1 MLRLIFVCTHNK
13 TLFRFIMNYTLRQL
27 QVFRAIAN
35 HGSITKAAR
44 HLHLTQPAV
53 SLQFKSFSEQF
64 DFPLIEYQGK
74 KLVITPLGKEVKI
87 HAERILDQANAL
99 KLMNESLK
107 EELTGTLLL
116 SIVSTGKYVMP
127 YLLGEFLEK
136 YPATDLIMD
145 VTNRSTVVD
154 HLIDNNVDFAL
165 VSVVP
170 SKPELNKLTLF
181 ENELVLV
188 GNEVY
193 AQRARKNLDNCRFL
207 FRETGSATRHAM
219 EEFIAKQDIKADRI
233 LELTT
238 NEAIKQSVMA
248 GLGISLMPKIGIK
261 RELDQGLIHIIPHE
275 ALPMTTQW
283 NLVWRKNKKLSP
295 VASSYLEFLESRLSH
310 FSSKFNR

>member
-1 MLRLIFVCTHNK
+1 
-13 TLFRFIMNYTLRQL
+13 MNYTLRQL
-27 QVFRAIAN
+27 QVFHAIAT
-35 HGSITKAAR
+35 HGSITRAAR

-74 KLVITPLGKEVKI
+74 KLVITPLGKEVRV

-116 SIVSTGKYVMP
+116 SVVSTGKYVMP
-127 YLLGEFLEK
+127 YLLNEFLEK
-136 YPATDLIMD
+136 YPAADLIMD

-154 HLIDNNVDFAL
+154 HLLDNSVDFAL
-165 VSVVP
+165 VSVIP
-170 SKPELNKLTLF
+170 PKPELNTLTLF
-181 ENELVLV
+181 NNDLILV
-188 GNEVY
+188 GNQAIAE
-193 AQRARKNLDNCRFL
+193 RASKDLNACRFL
-207 FRETGSATRHAM
+207 LRETGSATRFAM
-219 EEFIAKQDIKADRI
+219 EEFLEKEDIQAQRL
-233 LELTT
+233 LELTS

-261 RELDQGLIHIIPHE
+261 RELEQGIIHEIPHPS
-275 ALPMTTQW
+275 LPKTTQW

-295 VASSYLEFLESRLSH
+295 VATAYLEFIQSELDH
-310 FSSKFNR
+310 FTSKFNG

>member
-1 MLRLIFVCTHNK
+1 
-13 TLFRFIMNYTLRQL
+13 MNYTLRQL
-27 QVFRAIAN
+27 QVFHAIAT

-74 KLVITPLGKEVKI
+74 KLIITPLGKEVKI
-87 HAERILDQANAL
+87 HAERILDQANEL

-127 YLLGEFLEK
+127 FLLAEFLEK
-136 YPATDLIMD
+136 YPSTDLIMD

-154 HLIDNNVDFAL
+154 HLLDNSTDFAL

-170 SKPELNKLTLF
+170 SKPDLNALPLIN
-181 ENELVLV
+181 NELILV
-188 GNEVY
+188 GNEIY
-193 AQRARKNLDNCRFL
+193 AQRARKNLDECRFL
-207 FRETGSATRHAM
+207 LRETGSATRLAM
-219 EEFIAKQDIKADRI
+219 EEFISTNEIKADRI
-233 LELTT
+233 LELTS

-248 GLGISLMPKIGIK
+248 GLGVSLMPKIGIK
-261 RELDQGLIHIIPHE
+261 RELEQGLIHVIDHP

-295 VASSYLEFLESRLSH
+295 VAAGYLEFLESKLSH
-310 FSSKFNR
+310 FTSKFNR

>member
-1 MLRLIFVCTHNK
+1 
-13 TLFRFIMNYTLRQL
+13 MNYTLRQL
-27 QVFRAIAN
+27 QVFHAIAT

-74 KLVITPLGKEVKI
+74 KLIITPLGKEVKI
-87 HAERILDQANAL
+87 HAERILDQANEL

-127 YLLGEFLEK
+127 FLLAEFLEK
-136 YPATDLIMD
+136 HPSTDLIMD
-145 VTNRSTVVD
+145 VTNKSTVVD
-154 HLIDNNVDFAL
+154 HLLDNSTDFAL

-170 SKPELNKLTLF
+170 AKPDLNTLSLID
-181 ENELVLV
+181 NELILV
-188 GNEVY
+188 GNEIY
-193 AQRARKNLDNCRFL
+193 AQRARKNLDECRFVL
-207 FRETGSATRHAM
+207 RETGSATRLAM
-219 EEFIAKQDIKADRI
+219 EEFISNNKIKANRI
-233 LELTT
+233 LELTS
-238 NEAIKQSVMA
+238 NEAVKQSVIA
-248 GLGISLMPKIGIK
+248 GLGVSLMPKIGIK
-261 RELDQGLIHIIPHE
+261 RELEQGLIHVIDHP

-295 VASSYLEFLESRLSH
+295 VAAGYLAFLESKLSH
-310 FSSKFNR
+310 FTSKFNR